1 LKEKL
6 VGLVVRGDIFQIF
19 VICCLLFIL
28 GVNDQV
34 LVVTPVAVG
43 DGDAE
48 ELQNQ
53 LALGLKAAQLVHDGL
68 PVVTKLNYGRQQL
81 LLLIFS

>member
-1 LKEKL
+1 M
-6 VGLVVRGDIFQIF
+6 
-19 VICCLLFIL
+19 VI
-28 GVNDQV
+28 
-34 LVVTPVAVG
+34 PVAVG

-53 LALGLKAAQLVHDGL
+53 LPLGFKAAQLIHDGL
-68 PVVTKLNYGRQQL
+68 PVVTKLNYGRQKF

>member
-1 LKEKL
+1 M
-6 VGLVVRGDIFQIF
+6 
-19 VICCLLFIL
+19 
-28 GVNDQV
+28 NDQV

-68 PVVTKLNYGRQQL
+68 PVVAKLNYGRQQL